1 MKRPFKIALFILVFI
16 VFSLGSGFYYVY
28 WSLKNPIEPGLDQ
41 DTPTSTDEFVK
52 GGRQNIL
59 LLGMDAGTIGAKEE
73 YNRHRTDTI
82 IVVSIDQKN
91 KDVKILSVP
100 RDTRVRI
107 DGYGIQ
113 KINAAM
119 AFGGADLAVKTVKDF
134 LGVPIHNYVA
144 IKLSS
149 FRNIVDALGG
159 IEMDVKE
166 EMKYTDPSV
175 GGISINIQ
183 PGKQI
188 LDGKKAEEFVRYR
201 GYPEGDIGRIK
212 AQQQFMEALVKTVL
226 RPSAILKLPKLIDI
240 VLDNVETDLQP
251 LELANLANFARQIK
265 QENIKMYMIPG
276 EGKYIS
282 GISYFIP
289 YQNQMNEM
297 IDEIFFDDGSI
308 KVAVLNGNGEQ
319 GIASKVASK
328 LQSQGFKVVTVANAD
343 SFDYETTTI
352 IYPSGKKNDA
362 EKIAQVISE
371 ARIEEEADDSITLP
385 TIIIGKDIN

>member
-1 MKRPFKIALFILVFI
+1 MKRPLKIALFILLFI
-16 VFSLGSGFYYVY
+16 TFSLGSGFYYVFRG
-28 WSLKNPIEPGLDQ
+28 LNDPIEPDLDSN
-41 DTPTSTDEFVK
+41 TSTSTDDFVK

-82 IVVSIDQKN
+82 IVVSLDRKN
-91 KDVKILSVP
+91 KDVKILSIP
-100 RDTRVRI
+100 RDTRVRV
-107 DGYGIQ
+107 GGFGIQ

-119 AFGGADLAVKTVKDF
+119 AYGGADLAVKTIKDF

-159 IEMDVKE
+159 IEMDIKE

-175 GGISINIQ
+175 GGVRINIQ

-188 LDGKKAEEFVRYR
+188 LDGEKAEEFVRYR
-201 GYPEGDIGRIK
+201 GYPDADIGRIK
-212 AQQQFMEALVKTVL
+212 AQQQFMEALIKTAL
-226 RPSAILKLPKLIDI
+226 RPATILKLPKLID
-240 VLDNVETDLQP
+240 VVQENVETDIQP
-251 LELANLANFARQIK
+251 LELASLANFARQIK

-282 GISYFIP
+282 GTSYFIP

-308 KVAVLNGNGEQ
+308 KVAVLNGNGEK
-319 GIASKVASK
+319 GIASKVASE
-328 LQSQGFKVVTVANAD
+328 LESQGFKVVTVANAD

-352 IYPSGKKNDA
+352 IYPSGKKSDA
-362 EKIAQVISE
+362 EKIAKVLTE
-371 ARIEEEADDSITLP
+371 ARMEEGMDNSITLP
-385 TIIIGKDIN
+385 TIIVGKDVN

>member
-16 VFSLGSGFYYVY
+16 AFSLASGFYYVY
-28 WSLKNPIEPGLDQ
+28 WSLKNPIEPGLDP

-73 YNRHRTDTI
+73 YNRYRTDTI
-82 IVVSIDQKN
+82 MVISIDKKN

-119 AFGGADLAVKTVKDF
+119 AFGGTDLAVKTVKDF

-144 IKLSS
+144 VKLSS

-159 IEMDVKE
+159 VEVDIQQP
-166 EMKYTDPSV
+166 MKYSDPA
-175 GGISINIQ
+175 GDIYINLS
-183 PGKQI
+183 PGKQV
-188 LDGKKAEEFVRYR
+188 LDGKKAEQFVRFR

-212 AQQQFMEALVKTVL
+212 AQQQFMEALVNTVL
-226 RPSAILKLPKLIDI
+226 RPSTILKLPKLIDI

>member
-1 MKRPFKIALFILVFI
+1 MKRPLKIALFILLFI
-16 VFSLGSGFYYVY
+16 TFSLGSGFYYVFRG
-28 WSLKNPIEPGLDQ
+28 LNDPIEPDLDSN
-41 DTPTSTDEFVK
+41 TSTSTDDFVK

-82 IVVSIDQKN
+82 IVVSLDRKN
-91 KDVKILSVP
+91 KDVKILSIP
-100 RDTRVRI
+100 RDTRVRV
-107 DGYGIQ
+107 GGFGIQ

-119 AFGGADLAVKTVKDF
+119 AYGGADLAVKTVKDF

-159 IEMDVKE
+159 IEMDIKE

-175 GGISINIQ
+175 GGVRINIQ

-188 LDGKKAEEFVRYR
+188 LDGEKAEEFVRYR
-201 GYPEGDIGRIK
+201 GYPDADIGRIK
-212 AQQQFMEALVKTVL
+212 AQQQFMEALIKTAL
-226 RPSAILKLPKLIDI
+226 RPATILKLPKLID
-240 VLDNVETDLQP
+240 VVQENVETDIQP
-251 LELANLANFARQIK
+251 LELASLANFARQIK

-282 GISYFIP
+282 GTSYFIP
-289 YQNQMNEM
+289 YQSQMNEM

-308 KVAVLNGNGEQ
+308 KVAVLNGNGEK
-319 GIASKVASK
+319 GIASKVASE
-328 LQSQGFKVVTVANAD
+328 LESQGFKVVTVANAD

-352 IYPSGKKNDA
+352 IYPSGKKSDA
-362 EKIAQVISE
+362 EKIAKVLTE
-371 ARIEEEADDSITLP
+371 ARMEEGMDNSITLP
-385 TIIIGKDIN
+385 TIIVGKDVN

>member
-1 MKRPFKIALFILVFI
+1 MKRPLKIALFILLFI
-16 VFSLGSGFYYVY
+16 TFSLGSGFYYVFRG
-28 WSLKNPIEPGLDQ
+28 LNAPIESGSDPN
-41 DTPTSTDEFVK
+41 TSTSTDEFVK

-82 IVVSIDQKN
+82 IVVSLDKKN
-91 KDVKILSVP
+91 KDVKILSIP
-100 RDTRVRI
+100 RDTRVRV
-107 DGYGIQ
+107 GGFGIQ

-119 AFGGADLAVKTVKDF
+119 AYGGADLAVKTVKDF

-201 GYPEGDIGRIK
+201 SYPEGDIGRVK
-212 AQQQFMEALVKTVL
+212 AQQQFMEALIKQTL
-226 RPSAILKLPKLIDI
+226 RPATILKLPKLIDI
-240 VLDNVETDLQP
+240 VQENVETDIQP
-251 LELANLANFARQIK
+251 LELASLANFARQIK

-319 GIASKVASK
+319 GVASEVASR
-328 LQSQGFKVVTVANAD
+328 LESQGFKVVNVANAD

-362 EKIAQVISE
+362 EKIAEVLTK
-371 ARIEEEADDSITLP
+371 ARIQEGKDNSITLP
-385 TIIIGKDIN
+385 TIIVGKDVN

>member
-1 MKRPFKIALFILVFI
+1 MKRPLKVALLLLLFITL
-16 VFSLGSGFYYVY
+16 SMGSGFYYVFR
-28 WSLKNPIEPGLDQ
+28 SLNAPIEPGSKPNTSD
-41 DTPTSTDEFVK
+41 STDEFVE
-52 GGRQNIL
+52 GRQNIL

-82 IVVSIDQKN
+82 IVVSLDRKN
-91 KDVKILSVP
+91 KNVKVLSIP
-100 RDTRVRI
+100 RDTRVKI

-144 IKLSS
+144 VKLSS

-159 IEMDVKE
+159 IEIEVKE
-166 EMKYTDPSV
+166 RMKYSDPA
-175 GGISINIQ
+175 GGIYIDLY
-183 PGKQI
+183 PGVQI
-188 LDGKKAEEFVRYR
+188 LDGDKAEQFVRYR
-201 GYPEGDIGRIK
+201 GYPDADLGRIR
-212 AQQQFMEALVKTVL
+212 AQQQFMEALVKQAL
-226 RPSAILKLPKLIDI
+226 RPATILKLPKII
-240 VLDNVETDLQP
+240 EVIQENVETDLQP
-251 LELANLANFARQIK
+251 LEIASLANFARQIK
-265 QENIKMYMIPG
+265 QENIKMYTVPG

-308 KVAVLNGNGEQ
+308 KVAVLNGNGQQ
-319 GIASKVASK
+319 GIATKVAK
-328 LQSQGFKVVTVANAD
+328 ELESQGFKVVSVANAD

-352 IYPSGKKNDA
+352 IYPSGKKSDA
-362 EKIAQVISE
+362 EKIAKVLTE
-371 ARIEEEADDSITLP
+371 AIMEEGKDDSITLP
-385 TIIIGKDIN
+385 TIIVGKDVN

>member
-1 MKRPFKIALFILVFI
+1 MKRPLKIALFILLFI
-16 VFSLGSGFYYVY
+16 TFSLGSGFYYVFRGLND
-28 WSLKNPIEPGLDQ
+28 SIEQGLDPN
-41 DTPTSTDEFVK
+41 TSTSTDDFVK
-52 GGRQNIL
+52 GRQNIL

-82 IVVSIDQKN
+82 IVVSLDRKN
-91 KDVKILSVP
+91 KDVKILSIP
-100 RDTRVRI
+100 RDTRVRV
-107 DGYGIQ
+107 GGFGIQ

-119 AFGGADLAVKTVKDF
+119 AYGGADLAVKTVKDF

-201 GYPEGDIGRIK
+201 GYPEGDIGRVK
-212 AQQQFMEALVKTVL
+212 AQQQFMEALIKQALKPAT
-226 RPSAILKLPKLIDI
+226 ILKLPKIIDI
-240 VLDNVETDLQP
+240 VQENVETDIQP
-251 LELANLANFARQIK
+251 LELASLANFARQIK

-297 IDEIFFDDGSI
+297 IDEIFFNDGSI
-308 KVAVLNGNGEQ
+308 KVAVLNGNGEK

-328 LQSQGFKVVTVANAD
+328 LESQGFKVVNVANAD

-352 IYPSGKKNDA
+352 IYPSGKKSDA
-362 EKIAQVISE
+362 EKIAEVLTE
-371 ARIEEEADDSITLP
+371 ARMEEETDDSITLP
-385 TIIIGKDIN
+385 TIIVGKDVN